1 MRSSSLFRSD
11 SMRPEKRAASRR
23 SFVLFQKELTGKY
36 ETKARTPLCA
46 VLQSSY
52 YEVILDS

>member
-1 MRSSSLFRSD
+1 
-11 SMRPEKRAASRR
+11 MRPEKRAALRI

-46 VLQSSY
+46 VPQSSY